1 MDLELTGKRALV
13 TGGSR
18 GIGRATAL
26 VLSREGARVAIAA
39 RERAALEEAAAEIG
53 DRTGRPPLV
62 IEADCTRPRDVGQM
76 VGAAAAGL
84 GGLDVLVNSVGAARA
99 GHFLDLS
106 PDDWQESLASK
117 LMGQIQCCREALP
130 LLRAAGGGVIV
141 NVIGHRGRQPE
152 GRALPAG
159 VTNAGLIN
167 FTVGLAEE
175 EARHNVRVVGVNPGP
190 VDTRRIHS
198 VFETEA
204 RLLGVPL
211 AVARERWMSQVPL
224 GRIARPEEVADVIV
238 FLASARAS
246 FVSGTVVQV
255 DGAAT
260 RCV

>member
-1 MDLELTGKRALV
+1 MDLELKGKRALV

-39 RERAALEEAAAEIG
+39 RERAALDEAAADIG
-53 DRTGRPPLV
+53 AQTGQRPAV
-62 IEADCTRPRDVGQM
+62 IEADCTRPREVERM
-76 VGAAAAGL
+76 VRAAAAEL
-84 GGLDVLVNSVGAARA
+84 GGLDILVNSVGAARG
-99 GHFLDLS
+99 GHFLDLTAE
-106 PDDWQESLASK
+106 DWQESLGSK
-117 LMGQIQCCREALP
+117 LMGQIHTCREALP
-130 LLRAAGGGVIV
+130 LLRADGGGVIV

-152 GRALPAG
+152 PRALPAG

-190 VDTRRIHS
+190 VDTRRIHGI
-198 VFETEA
+198 FETEA
-204 RLLGVPL
+204 RLLGVSV
-211 AVARERWMSQVPL
+211 AEARERWMAQVPL
-224 GRIARPEEVADVIV
+224 GRIARVEEVADVIA

-246 FVSGTVVQV
+246 FVSGTVIQV